1 METPS
6 HLKKLV
12 KQEVAKANSLEEAY
26 LTLYRV
32 AGNRYRNRFELR
44 PYWIGNQEKVEVRF
58 RGEHNWEVSKFRTK
72 LVVKKYWTL
81 GRDWKR
87 IGIEKGVPEDVL
99 EMWGKTW
106 TEDAFPRIKKAREE
120 KEREEQLKDEAYWMA
135 LTMKM
140 NQITDV
146 IEKMLDK
153 VEQAAKGMSITD
165 FSPRDLKDLVG
176 ACEALQKM
184 RNLEEGRP
192 TSLSGK
198 STLTRGSVGERL
210 KRLIEKGIPVEIDP
224 RLFDFGNKNV
234 Q

>member
-1 METPS
+1 MKTPA
-6 HLKKLV
+6 HIKKLV
-12 KQEVAKANSLEEAY
+12 KQEVAKTSSMEEAF
-26 LTLYRV
+26 LAMLKI
-32 AGNRYRNRFELR
+32 AGQKYRNRFELR
-44 PYWIGNQEKVEVRF
+44 QYWIGNQERIEARF
-58 RGEHNWEVSKFRTK
+58 RGEHNWEASKFRTK
-72 LVVKKYWTL
+72 LVVKKYWTH
-81 GRDWKR
+81 GRDWKA
-87 IGIEKGVPEDVL
+87 IGLEKGVPEDVL

-106 TEDAFPRIKKAREE
+106 TEEAFPRIKAAREE
-120 KEREEQLKDEAYWMA
+120 KERQEQLKDEAYWMA

-140 NQITDV
+140 NEITAV
-146 IEKMLDK
+146 IEKLLYK
-153 VEQAAKGMSITD
+153 VEQAADGMSITE

-198 STLTRGSVGERL
+198 STLTRSSVGERL

-224 RLFDFGNKNV
+224 RLFDFANKNV